1 MGSKIKNK
9 SLHLNK
15 QFAGS
20 LSDNQLNELMKE
32 FDNYYEIES
41 LSDLE
46 NEEWIDCIGYD
57 GIYQV
62 SNLGRIKGVERWRET
77 RPGIG
82 YMMKEKIRKQ
92 SVNEKHSS
100 IRCGLCK
107 DGIVKPQI
115 VSRLVF
121 FSFNY
126 NIKNLPEYFV
136 VHKDNNWKNNKLENL
151 KIGTQNEISKLT
163 FEHGKTEHLK
173 LGNPMLS
180 KYKTDNATLTNGN
193 ITSLKCKCCEKDKPI
208 KFLRYGKNTCKN
220 CNIENRYFKK
230 LNKKRTQGFQVK
242 ETEVETGKTTIY
254 NNFNDKDLLKKV
266 SISTAIKYAKN
277 GCVCKSNPR
286 SKNNF
291 KPFKLEILK
300 T

>member
-1 MGSKIKNK
+1 MENLEIYENL
-9 SLHLNK
+9 SLN
-15 QFAGS
+15 
-20 LSDNQLNELMKE
+20 
-32 FDNYYEIES
+32 
-41 LSDLE
+41 DLE

-92 SVNEKHSS
+92 SVSEKDSS
-100 IRCGLCK
+100 IRCFLCK
-107 DGIVKPQI
+107 DGKVKPQI
-115 VSRLVF
+115 MARLVF

-126 NIKNLPEYFV
+126 NIQNLPEYFV
-136 VHKDNNWKNNKLENL
+136 MHKDNDWKNNKLENL

-163 FEHGKTEHLK
+163 FEHGKNEHLK

-180 KYKTDNATLTNGN
+180 KHKRENAITENG
-193 ITSLKCKCCEKDKPI
+193 IIKELKCI
-208 KFLRYGKNTCKN
+208 N
-220 CNIENRYFKK
+220 CNKIKAVKFFRCNRNSCMKCDSDKWHFEK
-230 LNKKRTQGFQVK
+230 LNKKRVQGFEVK
-242 ETEVETGKTTIY
+242 ETEIETGKITIY

-266 SISTAIKYAKN
+266 SIVTAIKYARSGEICQPK
-277 GCVCKSNPR
+277 PQ
-286 SKNNF
+286 SKNYF
-291 KPFKLEILK
+291 KPFKLEVLK